1 MTPEQIREVVK
12 ITLDELAE
20 RKLIKD
26 DYPVI
31 LKVVERKLYEF
42 FNVYGG
48 GQGVAHALNQL
59 IDDKYIDIIFLH
71 YRDGKTLEWI
81 AECMDVEVRT
91 VLRNKKRLIC
101 RIYELLEV

>member
-31 LKVVERKLYEF
+31 LKVVEGKLNEF
-42 FNVYGG
+42 FNNKGDGNGISY
-48 GQGVAHALNQL
+48 ALNQL

-81 AECMDVEVRT
+81 AEVMDVEVRT